1 MVLKFETRENPIKT
15 LIYGLDGTGKSTAA
29 ETYCKKKGLNPVVI
43 DVDKTNYTDIPILEV
58 DLTRDITIVKNIT
71 GIIKDIKEDENFDT
85 LIIDGVGSLLDLLT
99 PNIKGQQ
106 AYLQRS
112 RNFKKIWKCLLESN
126 INIIFIGQKDLI
138 ITEENE
144 SSRLAEKINNMVD
157 WKFRCYREG
166 NVFKSECTKWRRTKE
181 SLS

>member
-1 MVLKFETRENPIKT
+1 M
-15 LIYGLDGTGKSTAA
+15 
-29 ETYCKKKGLNPVVI
+29 
-43 DVDKTNYTDIPILEV
+43 
-58 DLTRDITIVKNIT
+58 
-71 GIIKDIKEDENFDT
+71 
-85 LIIDGVGSLLDLLT
+85 DLLT
-99 PNIKGQQ
+99 PNSKGQR

-112 RNFKKIWKCLLESN
+112 RNFTKIWKCLLESN

-181 SLS
+181 SLV